1 MSDNATLSRPVQL
14 GVSLKQH
21 SGLLLPLLVLT
32 TLFFY
37 PLMLIVQQALQ
48 DNSGHSS
55 ISTFLQVLA
64 SRRFV
69 SALLNTVQIALFT
82 TLGCLLLGSVMS
94 LILVFIP
101 FNGSRFISLVIDTFI
116 ALPTFL
122 ITLAFTFI
130 YGSAGL
136 LNGGLMMLFH
146 FDLPPIDFLYSMPG
160 VILAEMT
167 VFTPL
172 VMRPL
177 MAALRQLDRSQLEAA
192 SVLGAHPLR
201 VIAQVI
207 FPAALPALLAGGSL
221 CLLLATNE
229 FGIVLFI
236 GAKGVNTLPMMVYS
250 KAILESDYAS
260 ACAIAVIN
268 ILLSLG
274 LFMLYRLAV
283 SRAGARS
290 SSC

>member
-1 MSDNATLSRPVQL
+1 MSYISVPKRSSI
-14 GVSLKQH
+14 SLKPIYWIIP
-21 SGLLLPLLVLT
+21 PLLVLA

-37 PLMLIVQQALQ
+37 PLLLIAQQALQ
-48 DNSGHSS
+48 NETGVWGLDALWQLIESK
-55 ISTFLQVLA
+55 
-64 SRRFV
+64 RFING
-69 SALLNTVQIALFT
+69 LWNTLQIAFFA
-82 TLGCLLLGSVMS
+82 TLGCLIVGSILS

-101 FNGSRFISLVIDTFI
+101 FPGSRFITQVIDTFI

-136 LNGGLMMLFH
+136 LNGTLMALFD
-146 FDLPPIDFLYSMPG
+146 FELPPVDFLYSING
-160 VILAEMT
+160 VILAEIT

-172 VMRPL
+172 IMRPL
-177 MAALRQLDRSQLEAA
+177 MAALRQIDKSQLEAA
-192 SVLGAHPLR
+192 SILGAHPAR

-207 FPAALPALLAGGSL
+207 FPAALPDLLAGGSL
-221 CLLLATNE
+221 CLLLTTNE

-250 KAILESDYAS
+250 KAILESDYAV
-260 ACAIAVIN
+260 ACMIALVN

-274 LFMLYRLAV
+274 LFFLYRMATTRLGV
-283 SRAGARS
+283 RN
-290 SSC
+290 

>member
-1 MSDNATLSRPVQL
+1 MSQILTLPRRSVHLRP
-14 GVSLKQH
+14 
-21 SGLLLPLLVLT
+21 LLWLLPPLLVLA

-37 PLMLIVQQALQ
+37 PLLLIGEQALR
-48 DNSGHSS
+48 DTEGYLGLE
-55 ISTFLQVLA
+55 TFWQVVE
-64 SRRFV
+64 SRRFL
-69 SALLNTVQIALFT
+69 SALLNTLQIAVIAT
-82 TLGCLLLGSVMS
+82 SGCLLLGSVLA

-101 FNGSRFISLVIDTFI
+101 FPGSQLISRIIDTFI

-136 LNGGLMMLFH
+136 LNGTLMSLFA
-146 FDLPPIDFLYSMPG
+146 FELPPVDFLYSIQG

-177 MAALRQLDRSQLEAA
+177 MAGLRQIDKSQLEAA
-192 SVLGAHPLR
+192 SILGAHPLR
-201 VIAQVI
+201 VIGQVI
-207 FPAALPALLAGGSL
+207 FPAVLPALMAGGSL
-221 CLLLATNE
+221 CLLLTTNE

-250 KAILESDYAS
+250 KAILESDYS
-260 ACAIAVIN
+260 VACMIALIN

-274 LFMLYRLAV
+274 LFMLYRLA
-283 SRAGARS
+283 AARTGVRR
-290 SSC
+290 

>member
-1 MSDNATLSRPVQL
+1 MSQILTLPRRSVHLRP
-14 GVSLKQH
+14 
-21 SGLLLPLLVLT
+21 LLWLLPPLLVLA

-37 PLMLIVQQALQ
+37 PLLLIGEQALR
-48 DNSGHSS
+48 DTEGHLGLE
-55 ISTFLQVLA
+55 TFWQVVE
-64 SRRFV
+64 SRRFL
-69 SALLNTVQIALFT
+69 SALLNTLQIAVIAT
-82 TLGCLLLGSVMS
+82 SGCLLLGSVLA

-101 FNGSRFISLVIDTFI
+101 FPGSQLISRIIDTFI

-136 LNGGLMMLFH
+136 LNGTLMSLFA
-146 FDLPPIDFLYSMPG
+146 FELPPVDFLYSIQG

-177 MAALRQLDRSQLEAA
+177 MAGLRQIDKSQLEAA
-192 SVLGAHPLR
+192 SILGAHPLR
-201 VIAQVI
+201 VIGQVI
-207 FPAALPALLAGGSL
+207 FPAVLPALMAGGSL
-221 CLLLATNE
+221 CLLLTTNE

-250 KAILESDYAS
+250 KAILESDYS
-260 ACAIAVIN
+260 VACMIALIN

-274 LFMLYRLAV
+274 LFMFYRLA
-283 SRAGARS
+283 AARTGVRR
-290 SSC
+290 

>member
-1 MSDNATLSRPVQL
+1 MSQILTLPRRSVHLRP
-14 GVSLKQH
+14 
-21 SGLLLPLLVLT
+21 LLWLLPPLLVLA

-37 PLMLIVQQALQ
+37 PLLLIGEQALR
-48 DNSGHSS
+48 DTEGHLGLE
-55 ISTFLQVLA
+55 TFWQVVE
-64 SRRFV
+64 SRRFL
-69 SALLNTVQIALFT
+69 SALLNTLQIAVIAT
-82 TLGCLLLGSVMS
+82 SGCLLLGSVLA

-101 FNGSRFISLVIDTFI
+101 FPGSQLISRIIDTFI

-136 LNGGLMMLFH
+136 LNGTLMSLFA
-146 FDLPPIDFLYSMPG
+146 FELPPVDFLYSIQG
-160 VILAEMT
+160 GILAEMT

-177 MAALRQLDRSQLEAA
+177 MAGLRQIDKSQLEAA
-192 SVLGAHPLR
+192 SILGAHPLR
-201 VIAQVI
+201 VIGQVI
-207 FPAALPALLAGGSL
+207 FPAVLPALMAGGSL
-221 CLLLATNE
+221 CLLLTTNE

-250 KAILESDYAS
+250 KAILESDYS
-260 ACAIAVIN
+260 VACMIALIN

-274 LFMLYRLAV
+274 LFMLYRLA
-283 SRAGARS
+283 AARTGVRS
-290 SSC
+290 

>member
-1 MSDNATLSRPVQL
+1 MSYISVPKRLSI
-14 GVSLKQH
+14 SLKPIYWIIP
-21 SGLLLPLLVLT
+21 PLLVLA

-37 PLMLIVQQALQ
+37 PLLLIAQQALQ
-48 DNSGHSS
+48 NETGVWGLDALWQLIESK
-55 ISTFLQVLA
+55 
-64 SRRFV
+64 RFING
-69 SALLNTVQIALFT
+69 LWNTLQIAFFA
-82 TLGCLLLGSVMS
+82 TLGCLIVGSILS

-101 FNGSRFISLVIDTFI
+101 FPGSRFITQVIDTFI

-136 LNGGLMMLFH
+136 LNGTLMALFD
-146 FDLPPIDFLYSMPG
+146 FELPPVDFLYSING
-160 VILAEMT
+160 VILAEIT

-172 VMRPL
+172 IMRPL
-177 MAALRQLDRSQLEAA
+177 MAALRQIDKSQLEAA
-192 SVLGAHPLR
+192 SILGAHPAR

-221 CLLLATNE
+221 CLLLTTNE

-250 KAILESDYAS
+250 KAILESDYAV
-260 ACAIAVIN
+260 ACMIALVN

-274 LFMLYRLAV
+274 LFFLYRMATTRLGV
-283 SRAGARS
+283 RN
-290 SSC
+290 

>member
-1 MSDNATLSRPVQL
+1 MSQTLTLSRPL
-14 GVSLKQH
+14 PNLRPFLW
-21 SGLLLPLLVLT
+21 LLLPLLVLA

-37 PLMLIVQQALQ
+37 PLLLIAEQALR
-48 DNSGHSS
+48 DTSGHLSFG
-55 ISTFLQVLA
+55 TFWQVME
-64 SRRFV
+64 SRRFIG
-69 SALLNTVQIALFT
+69 ALLNTLQIAVFA
-82 TLGCLLLGSVMS
+82 TLGCLVLGSLMAV
-94 LILVFIP
+94 ILVFIP
-101 FNGSRFISLVIDTFI
+101 FPGSQLISRVIDTFI

-136 LNGGLMMLFH
+136 LNGTLMSLFD
-146 FDLPPIDFLYSMPG
+146 FVLPPVDFLYSIQG
-160 VILAEMT
+160 VILAEIT

-177 MAALRQLDRSQLEAA
+177 MTGLRQIDKSQLEAA
-192 SVLGAHPLR
+192 SILGAHPLR

-207 FPAALPALLAGGSL
+207 FPAALPALMAGGSL
-221 CLLLATNE
+221 CLLLTTNE

-250 KAILESDYAS
+250 KAILESDYS
-260 ACAIAVIN
+260 VACMIALIN

-274 LFMLYRLAV
+274 LFMLYRLA
-283 SRAGARS
+283 AARTGVRS
-290 SSC
+290 

>member
-1 MSDNATLSRPVQL
+1 MSLTLTLEKSTPLLRP
-14 GVSLKQH
+14 
-21 SGLLLPLLVLT
+21 LLWLSLPLLVLA
-32 TLFFY
+32 TLFFW
-37 PLMLIVQQALQ
+37 PLSLIIEQALR
-48 DNSGHSS
+48 DNSGN
-55 ISTFLQVLA
+55 IGLQTFWQVIE
-64 SRRFV
+64 SKRFMT
-69 SALLNTVQIALFT
+69 ALMNTLQIALLAT
-82 TLGCLLLGSVMS
+82 AGCLVLGSVMS

-101 FNGSRFISLVIDTFI
+101 FPGSDLIGRVVDTFI

-136 LNGGLMMLFH
+136 LNGALMSLFD
-146 FDLPPIDFLYSMPG
+146 FELPPVNFLYSMQG
-160 VILAEMT
+160 VILAEIT

-177 MAALRQLDRSQLEAA
+177 MAALRQIDKSQLEAA
-192 SVLGAHPLR
+192 SILGAHPLR
-201 VIAQVI
+201 VIAQVV

-221 CLLLATNE
+221 CLLLTTNE

-250 KAILESDYAS
+250 KAILESDYS
-260 ACAIAVIN
+260 VACMIALMN

-274 LFMLYRLAV
+274 LFALYRLAA
-283 SRAGARS
+283 SRSGKRS
-290 SSC
+290 

>member
-1 MSDNATLSRPVQL
+1 MSLSLTQTKPLPNLRPL
-14 GVSLKQH
+14 LW
-21 SGLLLPLLVLT
+21 LLLPLLVLT
-32 TLFFY
+32 TLFFW
-37 PLMLIVQQALQ
+37 PLSLIVEQALR
-48 DNSGHSS
+48 DANGNVGLD
-55 ISTFLQVLA
+55 TFWQVVE

-69 SALLNTVQIALFT
+69 SALMNTLQIALT
-82 TLGCLLLGSVMS
+82 ATAGCLLLGSVLS

-101 FNGSRFISLVIDTFI
+101 FPGSELIGRVVDTFI

-136 LNGGLMMLFH
+136 LNGTLMQLFA
-146 FDLPPIDFLYSMPG
+146 FELPPVDFLYSMQG
-160 VILAEMT
+160 VILAEIT

-177 MAALRQLDRSQLEAA
+177 MAALRQIDKSQLEAA
-192 SVLGAHPLR
+192 SILGAHPLR

-207 FPAALPALLAGGSL
+207 FPAALPALMAGGSL
-221 CLLLATNE
+221 CLLLTTNE

-250 KAILESDYAS
+250 KAILESDYS
-260 ACAIAVIN
+260 VACMIALIN
-268 ILLSLG
+268 IVLSLG
-274 LFMLYRLAV
+274 LFLLYRLA
-283 SRAGARS
+283 AARTGVRS
-290 SSC
+290 

>member
-1 MSDNATLSRPVQL
+1 MSLTLTLEKSTPLLRP
-14 GVSLKQH
+14 
-21 SGLLLPLLVLT
+21 LLWLSLPLLVLA
-32 TLFFY
+32 TLFFW
-37 PLMLIVQQALQ
+37 PLSLIVEQALR
-48 DNSGHSS
+48 DNSGN
-55 ISTFLQVLA
+55 IGLQTFWQVME
-64 SRRFV
+64 SKRFMA
-69 SALLNTVQIALFT
+69 ALMNTLQIALLAT
-82 TLGCLLLGSVMS
+82 AGCLVLGSVLS

-101 FNGSRFISLVIDTFI
+101 FPGSDLIGRVVDTFI

-136 LNGGLMMLFH
+136 LNGALMSLFD
-146 FDLPPIDFLYSMPG
+146 FELPPVNFLYSMQG
-160 VILAEMT
+160 VILAEIT

-177 MAALRQLDRSQLEAA
+177 MAALRQIDKSQLEAA
-192 SVLGAHPLR
+192 SILGAHPLR

-221 CLLLATNE
+221 CLLLTTNE

-250 KAILESDYAS
+250 KAILESDYS
-260 ACAIAVIN
+260 VACMIALMN

-274 LFMLYRLAV
+274 LFALYRLAA
-283 SRAGARS
+283 SRSGKRS
-290 SSC
+290 

>member
-1 MSDNATLSRPVQL
+1 MPRSLTLETPAPSLRP
-14 GVSLKQH
+14 
-21 SGLLLPLLVLT
+21 LLWLALPLLVLA
-32 TLFFY
+32 TLFFW
-37 PLMLIVQQALQ
+37 PLSLIVEQALR
-48 DNSGHSS
+48 NASGEMGLD
-55 ISTFLQVLA
+55 TLWQVIE
-64 SRRFV
+64 SKRFV
-69 SALLNTVQIALFT
+69 GALLNTLHIALLAT
-82 TLGCLLLGSVMS
+82 AGCLLLGSVLS

-101 FNGSRFISLVIDTFI
+101 FPGSGLISRVVDTFI

-136 LNGGLMMLFH
+136 LNGTLMSLFA
-146 FDLPPIDFLYSMPG
+146 FDLPPVDFLYSING
-160 VILAEMT
+160 VILAEIT

-177 MAALRQLDRSQLEAA
+177 MAALRQIDKSQLEAA
-192 SVLGAHPLR
+192 SILGAHPLR

-221 CLLLATNE
+221 CLLLTTNE

-250 KAILESDYAS
+250 KAILESDYS
-260 ACAIAVIN
+260 VACMIALIN
-268 ILLSLG
+268 IVLSLA
-274 LFMLYRLAV
+274 LFSLYRLAA
-283 SRAGARS
+283 SRTGVRR
-290 SSC
+290 

>member
-1 MSDNATLSRPVQL
+1 MSYISVPKRSSI
-14 GVSLKQH
+14 SLKPIYWIIP
-21 SGLLLPLLVLT
+21 PLLVLA

-37 PLMLIVQQALQ
+37 PLLLIAQQALQ
-48 DNSGHSS
+48 NETGVWGLDALWQLIESK
-55 ISTFLQVLA
+55 
-64 SRRFV
+64 RFING
-69 SALLNTVQIALFT
+69 LWNTLQIAFFA
-82 TLGCLLLGSVMS
+82 TLGCLIVGSILS

-101 FNGSRFISLVIDTFI
+101 FPGSRFITQVIDTFI

-136 LNGGLMMLFH
+136 LNGTLMALFD
-146 FDLPPIDFLYSMPG
+146 FELPPVDFLYSING
-160 VILAEMT
+160 VILAEIT

-172 VMRPL
+172 IMRPL
-177 MAALRQLDRSQLEAA
+177 MAALRQIDKSQLEAA
-192 SVLGAHPLR
+192 SILGAHPAR

-221 CLLLATNE
+221 CLLLTTNE

-236 GAKGVNTLPMMVYS
+236 GAKDVNTLPMMVYS
-250 KAILESDYAS
+250 KAILESDYAV
-260 ACAIAVIN
+260 ACMIALVN

-274 LFMLYRLAV
+274 LFFLYRMATTRLGV
-283 SRAGARS
+283 RN
-290 SSC
+290 

>member
-1 MSDNATLSRPVQL
+1 MSQILTLPRRSVHLRP
-14 GVSLKQH
+14 
-21 SGLLLPLLVLT
+21 LLWLLPPLLVLA

-37 PLMLIVQQALQ
+37 PLLLIGEQALR
-48 DNSGHSS
+48 DTEGHLGLE
-55 ISTFLQVLA
+55 TFWQVVE
-64 SRRFV
+64 SRRFL
-69 SALLNTVQIALFT
+69 SALLNTLQIAVIAT
-82 TLGCLLLGSVMS
+82 SGCLLLGSVLA

-101 FNGSRFISLVIDTFI
+101 FPGSQLISRIIDTFI

-136 LNGGLMMLFH
+136 LNGTLMSLFA
-146 FDLPPIDFLYSMPG
+146 FEPPPVDFLYSIQG

-177 MAALRQLDRSQLEAA
+177 MAGLRQIDKSQLEAA
-192 SVLGAHPLR
+192 SILGAHPLR
-201 VIAQVI
+201 VIGQVI
-207 FPAALPALLAGGSL
+207 FPAVLPALMAGGSL
-221 CLLLATNE
+221 CLLLTTNE

-250 KAILESDYAS
+250 KAILESDYS
-260 ACAIAVIN
+260 VACMIALIN

-274 LFMLYRLAV
+274 LFMLYRLA
-283 SRAGARS
+283 AARTGVRR
-290 SSC
+290 

>member
-1 MSDNATLSRPVQL
+1 MSQMLTLSRPAF
-14 GVSLKQH
+14 SLRPFLW
-21 SGLLLPLLVLT
+21 LLLPLLVLAS
-32 TLFFY
+32 LFFY
-37 PLMLIVQQALQ
+37 PLLLIAEQALR
-48 DNSGHSS
+48 DASGHLSPE
-55 ISTFLQVLA
+55 TFWRVID
-64 SRRFV
+64 SRRFI
-69 SALLNTVQIALFT
+69 SALLNTLHIAVFA
-82 TLGCLLLGSVMS
+82 TLGCLVLGSVLA

-101 FNGSRFISLVIDTFI
+101 FPGSQLISRVIDTFI

-136 LNGGLMMLFH
+136 LNGTLMSLLH
-146 FDLPPIDFLYSMPG
+146 VELPPVDFLYSING
-160 VILAEMT
+160 VILAEIT

-177 MAALRQLDRSQLEAA
+177 MAGLRQIDKSQLEAA
-192 SVLGAHPLR
+192 SILGAHPLR

-207 FPAALPALLAGGSL
+207 FPAALPALMAGGSL
-221 CLLLATNE
+221 CLLLTTNE

-250 KAILESDYAS
+250 KAILESDYS
-260 ACAIAVIN
+260 VACTIALIN

-274 LFMLYRLAV
+274 LFMLYRLA
-283 SRAGARS
+283 AARTGVRS
-290 SSC
+290 

>member
-1 MSDNATLSRPVQL
+1 MSQILTLPRRSVQL
-14 GVSLKQH
+14 RP
-21 SGLLLPLLVLT
+21 LLWLLPPLLVLA

-37 PLMLIVQQALQ
+37 PLLLIGEQALR
-48 DNSGHSS
+48 DASGHLSLE
-55 ISTFLQVLA
+55 TFWQVVG
-64 SRRFV
+64 SRCFIN
-69 SALLNTVQIALFT
+69 ALLNTMQIAIFA
-82 TLGCLLLGSVMS
+82 TLGCLLLGSVLA

-101 FNGSRFISLVIDTFI
+101 FPGSQLISRVIDTFI

-136 LNGGLMMLFH
+136 LNGALMSLLSFE
-146 FDLPPIDFLYSMPG
+146 LPPIDFLYSIQG
-160 VILAEMT
+160 VILAEIT

-177 MAALRQLDRSQLEAA
+177 MAGLRQIDKSQLEAA
-192 SVLGAHPLR
+192 SILGAHPLR
-201 VIAQVI
+201 VIGQVI
-207 FPAALPALLAGGSL
+207 FSAALPALMAGGSL
-221 CLLLATNE
+221 CLLLTTNE

-250 KAILESDYAS
+250 KAILESDYS
-260 ACAIAVIN
+260 QACMIALIN

-274 LFMLYRLAV
+274 LFMIYRLA
-283 SRAGARS
+283 AARTGVRS
-290 SSC
+290 

>member
-1 MSDNATLSRPVQL
+1 MSQILTLPRRSVHLRP
-14 GVSLKQH
+14 
-21 SGLLLPLLVLT
+21 LLWLLPPLLVLA

-37 PLMLIVQQALQ
+37 PLLLIGEQALR
-48 DNSGHSS
+48 DTEGHLGLE
-55 ISTFLQVLA
+55 TFWQVVE
-64 SRRFV
+64 SRRFL
-69 SALLNTVQIALFT
+69 SALLNTLQIAVIAT
-82 TLGCLLLGSVMS
+82 SGCLLLGSVLA

-101 FNGSRFISLVIDTFI
+101 FPGSQLISRIIDTFI

-136 LNGGLMMLFH
+136 LNGTLMSLFA
-146 FDLPPIDFLYSMPG
+146 FELPPVDFLYSIQG

-177 MAALRQLDRSQLEAA
+177 MAGLRQIDKSQLEAA
-192 SVLGAHPLR
+192 SILGAHPLR
-201 VIAQVI
+201 VIGQVI
-207 FPAALPALLAGGSL
+207 FPAVLPALMAGGSL
-221 CLLLATNE
+221 CLLLTTNE

-236 GAKGVNTLPMMVYS
+236 GTKGVNTLPMMVYS
-250 KAILESDYAS
+250 KAILESDYS
-260 ACAIAVIN
+260 VACMIALIN

-274 LFMLYRLAV
+274 LFMLYRLA
-283 SRAGARS
+283 AARTGVRS
-290 SSC
+290 

>member
-1 MSDNATLSRPVQL
+1 MSQILTLPRRSVHLRP
-14 GVSLKQH
+14 
-21 SGLLLPLLVLT
+21 LLWLLPPLLVLA

-37 PLMLIVQQALQ
+37 PLLLIGEQALR
-48 DNSGHSS
+48 DTEGHLGLE
-55 ISTFLQVLA
+55 TFWQVVE
-64 SRRFV
+64 SRRFL
-69 SALLNTVQIALFT
+69 SALLNTLQIAVIAT
-82 TLGCLLLGSVMS
+82 SGCLLLGSVLA

-101 FNGSRFISLVIDTFI
+101 FPGSQLISRIIDTFI

-136 LNGGLMMLFH
+136 LNGTLMSLFA
-146 FDLPPIDFLYSMPG
+146 FELPPVDFLYSIQG

-177 MAALRQLDRSQLEAA
+177 MAGLRQIDKSQLEAA
-192 SVLGAHPLR
+192 SILGAHPLR
-201 VIAQVI
+201 VIGQVI
-207 FPAALPALLAGGSL
+207 FPAVLPALMAGGCL
-221 CLLLATNE
+221 CLLLTTNE

-250 KAILESDYAS
+250 KAILESDYS
-260 ACAIAVIN
+260 VACMIALIN

-274 LFMLYRLAV
+274 LFMLYRLA
-283 SRAGARS
+283 AARTGVRS
-290 SSC
+290 

>member
-1 MSDNATLSRPVQL
+1 MSQILTLPRRSVHLRP
-14 GVSLKQH
+14 
-21 SGLLLPLLVLT
+21 LLWLLPPLLVLA

-37 PLMLIVQQALQ
+37 PLLLIGEQALR
-48 DNSGHSS
+48 DTEGHLGLE
-55 ISTFLQVLA
+55 TFWQVVE
-64 SRRFV
+64 SRRFL
-69 SALLNTVQIALFT
+69 SALLNTLQIAVIAT
-82 TLGCLLLGSVMS
+82 SGCLLLGSVLA

-101 FNGSRFISLVIDTFI
+101 FPGSQLISRIIDTFI

-136 LNGGLMMLFH
+136 LNGTLTSLFA
-146 FDLPPIDFLYSMPG
+146 FELPPVDFLYSIQG

-177 MAALRQLDRSQLEAA
+177 MAGLRQIDKSQLEAA
-192 SVLGAHPLR
+192 SILGAHPLR
-201 VIAQVI
+201 VIGQVI
-207 FPAALPALLAGGSL
+207 FPAVLPALMAGGSL
-221 CLLLATNE
+221 CLLLTTNE

-250 KAILESDYAS
+250 KAILESDYS
-260 ACAIAVIN
+260 VACMIALIN

-274 LFMLYRLAV
+274 LFMLYRLA
-283 SRAGARS
+283 AARTGVRS
-290 SSC
+290 

>member
-1 MSDNATLSRPVQL
+1 MSHIIVPTGSSIKIKPIYWILP
-14 GVSLKQH
+14 
-21 SGLLLPLLVLT
+21 PLLVLV

-37 PLMLIVQQALQ
+37 PLLLIAQQALQ
-48 DNSGHSS
+48 NEAGKWGLDAFWQLIESKRFINGLWNTLY
-55 ISTFLQVLA
+55 IAILA
-64 SRRFV
+64 
-69 SALLNTVQIALFT
+69 
-82 TLGCLLLGSVMS
+82 TLGCLVIGSVLS

-101 FNGSRFISLVIDTFI
+101 FPGSRFITQVIDTFI

-136 LNGGLMMLFH
+136 LNGTLMTLFD
-146 FDLPPIDFLYSMPG
+146 FEVPPVEFLYSIHG
-160 VILAEMT
+160 VILAEIT

-177 MAALRQLDRSQLEAA
+177 MAALRQIDKSQLEAA
-192 SVLGAHPLR
+192 SILGAHPAR

-221 CLLLATNE
+221 CLLLTTNE

-250 KAILESDYAS
+250 KAILESDYAV
-260 ACAIAVIN
+260 ACMIALIN

-274 LFMLYRLAV
+274 LFFLYRMATTRLGG
-283 SRAGARS
+283 RN
-290 SSC
+290 

>member
-1 MSDNATLSRPVQL
+1 MSQILTLPRRSVHLRP
-14 GVSLKQH
+14 
-21 SGLLLPLLVLT
+21 LLWLLPPLLVLA

-37 PLMLIVQQALQ
+37 PLLFIGEQALR
-48 DNSGHSS
+48 DTEGHLGLE
-55 ISTFLQVLA
+55 TFWQVVE
-64 SRRFV
+64 SRRFL
-69 SALLNTVQIALFT
+69 SALLNTLQIAVIAT
-82 TLGCLLLGSVMS
+82 SGCLLLGSVLA

-101 FNGSRFISLVIDTFI
+101 FPGSQLISRIIDTFI

-136 LNGGLMMLFH
+136 LNGTLMSLFA
-146 FDLPPIDFLYSMPG
+146 FELPPVDFLYSIQG

-177 MAALRQLDRSQLEAA
+177 MAGLRQIDKSQLEAA
-192 SVLGAHPLR
+192 SILGAHPLR
-201 VIAQVI
+201 VIGQVI
-207 FPAALPALLAGGSL
+207 FPAVLPALMAGGSL
-221 CLLLATNE
+221 CLLLTTNE

-250 KAILESDYAS
+250 KAILESDYS
-260 ACAIAVIN
+260 VACMIALIN

-274 LFMLYRLAV
+274 LFMLYRLA
-283 SRAGARS
+283 AARTGVRS
-290 SSC
+290 

>member
-1 MSDNATLSRPVQL
+1 MSQILTLPRRSVHLRP
-14 GVSLKQH
+14 
-21 SGLLLPLLVLT
+21 LLWLLPPLLVLA

-37 PLMLIVQQALQ
+37 PLLLIGEQALR
-48 DNSGHSS
+48 DTEGHLGLE
-55 ISTFLQVLA
+55 TFWQVVE
-64 SRRFV
+64 SRRFL
-69 SALLNTVQIALFT
+69 SALLNTMQIAVIAT
-82 TLGCLLLGSVMS
+82 SGCLLLGSVLA

-101 FNGSRFISLVIDTFI
+101 FPGSQLISRIIDTFI

-136 LNGGLMMLFH
+136 LNGTLMSLFA
-146 FDLPPIDFLYSMPG
+146 FELPPVDFLYSIQG

-177 MAALRQLDRSQLEAA
+177 MAGLRQIDKSQLEAA
-192 SVLGAHPLR
+192 SILGAHPLR
-201 VIAQVI
+201 VIGQVI
-207 FPAALPALLAGGSL
+207 FPAVLPALMAGGSL
-221 CLLLATNE
+221 CLLLTTNE

-250 KAILESDYAS
+250 KAILESDYS
-260 ACAIAVIN
+260 VACMIALIN

-274 LFMLYRLAV
+274 LFMLYRLA
-283 SRAGARS
+283 AARTGVRR
-290 SSC
+290 

>member
-1 MSDNATLSRPVQL
+1 MSQILTLPRRSVHLRP
-14 GVSLKQH
+14 
-21 SGLLLPLLVLT
+21 LLWLLPPLLVLA

-37 PLMLIVQQALQ
+37 PLLLIGEQALR
-48 DNSGHSS
+48 DTEGHLGLE
-55 ISTFLQVLA
+55 TFWQVVE
-64 SRRFV
+64 SRRFL
-69 SALLNTVQIALFT
+69 SALLNTLQIAVIAT
-82 TLGCLLLGSVMS
+82 SGCLLLGSVLA

-101 FNGSRFISLVIDTFI
+101 FPGSQLISRIIDTFI

-136 LNGGLMMLFH
+136 LNGTLMSLFA
-146 FDLPPIDFLYSMPG
+146 FELPPVDFLYSIQG

-177 MAALRQLDRSQLEAA
+177 MAGLRQIDKIQLEAA
-192 SVLGAHPLR
+192 SILGAHPLR
-201 VIAQVI
+201 VIGQVI
-207 FPAALPALLAGGSL
+207 FPAVLPALMAGGSL
-221 CLLLATNE
+221 CLLLTTNE

-250 KAILESDYAS
+250 KAILESDYS
-260 ACAIAVIN
+260 VACMIALIN

-274 LFMLYRLAV
+274 LFMLYRLA
-283 SRAGARS
+283 AARTGGRR
-290 SSC
+290 

>member
-1 MSDNATLSRPVQL
+1 MSQILTLPRRSVHLRP
-14 GVSLKQH
+14 
-21 SGLLLPLLVLT
+21 LLWLLPPLLVLA

-37 PLMLIVQQALQ
+37 PLLLIGEQALR
-48 DNSGHSS
+48 DTEGHLGLE
-55 ISTFLQVLA
+55 TFWQVVE
-64 SRRFV
+64 SRRFL
-69 SALLNTVQIALFT
+69 SALLNTLQIAVIAT
-82 TLGCLLLGSVMS
+82 SGCLLLGSVLA

-101 FNGSRFISLVIDTFI
+101 FPGSQLISRIIDTFI

-130 YGSAGL
+130 YGYAGL
-136 LNGGLMMLFH
+136 LNGTLMSLFA
-146 FDLPPIDFLYSMPG
+146 FELPPVDFLYSIQG

-177 MAALRQLDRSQLEAA
+177 MAGLRQIDKSQLEAA
-192 SVLGAHPLR
+192 SILGAHPLR
-201 VIAQVI
+201 VIGQVI
-207 FPAALPALLAGGSL
+207 FPAVLPALMAGGSL
-221 CLLLATNE
+221 CLLLTTNE

-250 KAILESDYAS
+250 KAILESDYS
-260 ACAIAVIN
+260 VACMIALIN

-274 LFMLYRLAV
+274 LFMLYRLA
-283 SRAGARS
+283 AARTGVRS
-290 SSC
+290 